1 MKLNLKILN
10 LDHGVDVARDW
21 HLQAEQADVS
31 TVLAEPYKIAC
42 VPALFNQHNNFAY
55 QPKWSQLDLSK
66 FDLVIISD
74 IEQESTNSLLH
85 WINQSGINRYVTS
98 QGALHRD
105 QGINS
110 ATTVV
115 RSWWMQN
122 LLRINTF
129 ENTQSTDKPYMFD
142 ALLGARRP
150 HRDFVMLSM
159 QKHSLL
165 LEKSIVNYRDVFYS
179 GKVIDNQT
187 QQMHDYFPEIELAW
201 PYVSPNL
208 DPSWEVKSI
217 IEKNISPY
225 VPWNIYRNTW
235 YSIICETGFTG
246 NAFFLTEKTTKAL
259 FAQRVFVLFAP
270 CQFLKTL
277 HTLGF
282 QTFGSVLDE
291 DYDEE
296 LCDIIRYQKAWA
308 QVLSLTQQDPIQ
320 VYKKLQPVLQH
331 NHRRLWELQQETQKQ
346 QQQLL
351 CQHIP
356 AGYIID

>member
-42 VPALFNQHNNFAY
+42 VPAMFTHPNNFAY
-55 QPKWSQLDLSK
+55 QPKWRGLDLSK

-74 IEQESTNSLLH
+74 IEQERSSRLTQ
-85 WINQSGINRYVTS
+85 WIGEQGIQKYVLA
-98 QGALHRD
+98 QGACHNSE
-105 QGINS
+105 GTNS

-122 LLRINTF
+122 LLRMNTF
-129 ENTQSTDKPYMFD
+129 ENTQSTHKPYMFD

-179 GKVIDNQT
+179 GTVIDNQT
-187 QQMHDYFPEIELAW
+187 QQMHDYFPEIKLDW

-208 DPSWEVKSI
+208 DPSWEVKST

-246 NAFFLTEKTTKAL
+246 DGFFLTEKTTKAL
-259 FAQRVFVLFAP
+259 VAQRAFVMFAP

-277 HTLGF
+277 RSFGF
-282 QTFGSVLDE
+282 ETFGSVLDE

-296 LCDIIRYQKAWA
+296 SCDIIRYQKAWA

-346 QQQLL
+346 QQKLL

-356 AGYIID
+356 AVYIIN

>member
-10 LDHGVDVARDW
+10 LNHSVDVARDW
-21 HLQAEQADVS
+21 YLQAEQADIG

-42 VPALFNQHNNFAY
+42 VPAMFTRSNNFAY
-55 QPKWSQLDLSK
+55 QFKWRGLDLSK

-74 IEQESTNSLLH
+74 IEQERSRNLTQ
-85 WINQSGINRYVTS
+85 WINEQGIQKYVLAQGACHNSEGIN
-98 QGALHRD
+98 L
-105 QGINS
+105 

-122 LLRINTF
+122 LMRMNTF
-129 ENTQSTDKPYMFD
+129 ENTQLADKPYMFD

-179 GKVIDNQT
+179 GTVIDDQT
-187 QQMHDYFPEIELAW
+187 QQMHDYFPEVKLLW

-208 DPSWEVKSI
+208 DPAWEVKSTM
-217 IEKNISPY
+217 EKSISPY
-225 VPWNIYRNTW
+225 VPWNIYRNTR

-246 NAFFLTEKTTKAL
+246 DAFFLTEKTTKAL

-277 HTLGF
+277 RTFGF
-282 QTFGSVLDE
+282 QTFGSVIDE

-308 QVLSLTQQDPIQ
+308 QVLSLTQQDSMQ
-320 VYKKLQPVLQH
+320 VYKKLQPILQH
-331 NHRRLWELQQETQKQ
+331 NYHRLWELQQETQTQ
-346 QQQLL
+346 QQKLL

-356 AGYIID
+356 AGHIVD